1 MHTNLY
7 DPFGISKSNGIFDPF
22 WMWRVTQPR
31 AEDFQDLS
39 GVGRATF
46 CAWVLIIDFWFPPI
60 TEKNVVKKRRRG

>member
-22 WMWRVTQPR
+22 WMWRVTQPP
-31 AEDFQDLS
+31 AAGFSDLS
-39 GVGRATF
+39 GVGRAAV
-46 CAWVLIIDFWFPPI
+46 CAWVLIIDFWFPPT